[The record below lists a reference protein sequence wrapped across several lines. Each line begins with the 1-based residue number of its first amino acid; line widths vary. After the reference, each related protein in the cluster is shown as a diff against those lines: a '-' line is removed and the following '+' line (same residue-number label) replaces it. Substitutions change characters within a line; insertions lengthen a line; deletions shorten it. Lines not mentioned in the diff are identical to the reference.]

1 MAIYRF
7 ISLIIFPVLAATLAF
22 SACSGN
28 EWWHPRKG
36 LAELALDRA
45 ECRALAENEAVS
57 ASLGKKRPVKS
68 VLAAGFAECMAVR
81 GWSRQDAFDSSVIS
95 EPPEVLADDDSA
107 SGLGLSFGLPRGFT
121 HTAEDSGLTGP
132 TSWRR
137 HAYTGP
143 GGRSLVLVFQHSA
156 AEIEKTEFPVPRGF
170 DVYDRGYAGGLEW
183 VAFSGERAATPVA
196 CIGTYVPAAGS
207 GRVVVTAARPLPAGG
222 DPPPSSNLVLN
233 RAQRTSMESFIEE
246 FSAWMSENPRT
257 PIPE

>member
-1 MAIYRF
+1 MLRF
-7 ISLIIFPVLAATLAF
+7 FSLTFFAVLAAALAL
-22 SACSGN
+22 SACSSN
-28 EWWHPRKG
+28 DWRHPGKG

-68 VLAAGFAECMAVR
+68 VLAASYARCMAVR
-81 GWSRQDAFDSSVIS
+81 GWSRQDISDSPATS
-95 EPPEVLADDDSA
+95 EPPEVPADDDSA
-107 SGLGLSFGLPRGFT
+107 SGLGLSFELPRGFT

-143 GGRSLVLVFQHSA
+143 SGRSLVLVFQHSA
-156 AEIEKTEFPVPRGF
+156 AKIEKTDFPVPRGF
-170 DVYDRGYAGGLEW
+170 HLYDRGYAGGLEW
-183 VAFSGERAATPVA
+183 VAFSGERAGTPVA
-196 CIGTYVPAAGS
+196 CIGTYAPAAGS

-233 RAQRTSMESFIEE
+233 RAQRNAMESFIEE
-246 FSAWMSENPRT
+246 FSAWMSENPHYYVQ
-257 PIPE
+257 EK